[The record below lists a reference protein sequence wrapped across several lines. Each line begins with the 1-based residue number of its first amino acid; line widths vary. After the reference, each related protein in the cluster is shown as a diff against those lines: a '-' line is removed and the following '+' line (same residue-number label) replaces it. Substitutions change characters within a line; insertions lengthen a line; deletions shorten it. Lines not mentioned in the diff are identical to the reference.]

1 MTTTTHQRSV
11 HIDAPVETVFDYVQ
25 EPEHFYEAMA
35 MTQKHPEPGASSVL
49 TGVTRTPEGAVSSY
63 SWRGAHD
70 LFGFHLEAVITREEF
85 VPNERIVDHSST
97 GPVWTYT
104 FEPDPTGTSL
114 SLAAE
119 LTTRIP
125 LVDKAVDRVAWGGD
139 RDIDTMLGH
148 FKRAIET

>member
-1 MTTTTHQRSV
+1 MPAGVARIPADSRR
-11 HIDAPVETVFDYVQ
+11 
-25 EPEHFYEAMA
+25 
-35 MTQKHPEPGASSVL
+35 VL
-49 TGVTRTPEGAVSSY
+49 
-63 SWRGAHD
+63 
-70 LFGFHLEAVITREEF
+70 RELS
-85 VPNERIVDHSST
+85 RLA
-97 GPVWTYT
+97 
-104 FEPDPTGTSL
+104 DPTGTSL